1 MSGLFH
7 LLSGRAE
14 VDGVM
19 EAGGGGR
26 TRETREFLM
35 QQRLRV
41 WLQAV
46 FGRTNKPHCTHVST

>member
-1 MSGLFH
+1 MSGMFRHFLVEGQK
-7 LLSGRAE
+7 L
-14 VDGVM
+14 M

-26 TRETREFLM
+26 TRETREFPM

-46 FGRTNKPHCTHVST
+46 FG